1 MRARMFTAQPLAS
14 SSGPRLRRRSLS
26 QASSIEGPDTSSIKP
41 SNTNGIFHA
50 GSDRNPLKMAA
61 SAVPRAPTAK
71 PAAAKMPANLAMSK
85 AAGAVLGAGATG
97 LPALSTL
104 SAVATLSPA
113 AFTSE
118 VEEASIFLSWAR
130 ANFWT
135 CSPTMRARRL

>member
-1 MRARMFTAQPLAS
+1 
-14 SSGPRLRRRSLS
+14 
-26 QASSIEGPDTSSIKP
+26 
-41 SNTNGIFHA
+41 
-50 GSDRNPLKMAA
+50 MAA
-61 SAVPRAPTAK
+61 SAVPRAPTAR

-97 LPALSTL
+97 LPDLS
-104 SAVATLSPA
+104 TLSPA